1 MSPTNSPQ
9 IEAEPESSRLPTLLW
24 LAWRFLPPQGREDRR
39 VLGCVA
45 LACGYL
51 AVPLTIGLAADQV
64 HALTLLSLLCLSA
77 PALPLWWWSAVPL
90 GERRRE
96 TALTLRQ
103 ARINTRSAAATS
115 ISRQLAYPALG
126 AILGTVLILGLHR
139 MLAHALPKNA
149 PLEVALKHS
158 QGHWLSAAALS
169 VVVLIVLTA
178 VLSTARSARLYD
190 RFRRLT
196 ARLDRREAAPQP
208 Q

>member
-1 MSPTNSPQ
+1 VSPTNAPL

-24 LAWRFLPPQGREDRR
+24 LAWRFLPPLDRR
-39 VLGCVA
+39 DRQVLGYIA

-51 AVPLTIGLAADQV
+51 AVPVTIGLAADRV
-64 HALTLLSLLCLSA
+64 SGLTLLSLLCLST

-103 ARINTRSAAATS
+103 ARINTRSAATTS
-115 ISRQLAYPALG
+115 ASRQLAYPALG
-126 AILGTVLILGLHR
+126 AILGTVLILCLHR
-139 MLAHALPKNA
+139 PLADALPRNA
-149 PLEVALKHS
+149 PLETALRHS
-158 QGHWLSAAALS
+158 EGHWLSAAAIA
-169 VVVLIVLTA
+169 VVVLVALTA
-178 VLSTARSARLYD
+178 VLSSARSARLYVQLG
-190 RFRRLT
+190 RLT